1 MFDALPHVA
10 WAQLLQAAG
19 SLCQMATAV
28 IAVAVGVCTF
38 RFTKRQNFL
47 SLVNQSNNL
56 ANMVNTTLIGS
67 PQAREALGKLQDTI
81 VGYPDDA
88 ILFMY
93 LNYVH
98 NTYRTYRIGAVS
110 RQVWMDTLA
119 SCAGMMARLNRGQV
133 EQLLGRGYEAAFG
146 VAVLARY
153 DAIRAAAAQTAGYSD
168 VDTIKPFR
176 RPQAA

>member
-1 MFDALPHVA
+1 MADIASLA
-10 WAQLLQAAG
+10 GYLQVAG
-19 SLCQMATAV
+19 SLCQMTTAV
-28 IAVAVGVCTF
+28 IAVAVAVFTF
-38 RFTKRQNFL
+38 RFTKRQNSL
-47 SLVNQSNNL
+47 TLVNQNNTL
-56 ANMVNTTLIGS
+56 ANLVNTTLIGS

-98 NTYRTYRIGAVS
+98 NTFRTYRIGAIS
-110 RQVWMDTLA
+110 QQVWTDTLG

-133 EQLLGRGYEAAFG
+133 VRLLGRGYEAAFG
-146 VAVLARY
+146 AAVLARY
-153 DAIRAAAAQTAGYSD
+153 DALKDAAAQPTGYSD

-176 RPQAA
+176 RPRAA